1 MRDIVRTN
9 DPVLVSFIESLL
21 REAGLHYHVADAN
34 MSIAEG
40 SIGIFPR
47 RVLVL
52 DDDLETARQLLVDA
66 GLAAELSRSPD
77 TAAAPLPLP
86 GRLRPI

>member
-66 GLAAELSRSPD
+66 GLAAELSRSAD

>member
-1 MRDIVRTN
+1 MRDIVRTS
-9 DPVLVSFIESLL
+9 DPVLISFIESLL

-47 RVLVL
+47 RILVL
-52 DDDLETARQLLVDA
+52 DDDFGTARQLLADA
-66 GLAAELSRSPD
+66 GLAAELWGGADP
-77 TAAAPLPLP
+77 AAAPMPVP
-86 GRLRPI
+86 GRMRPV